1 MRVPTRHSLPVRSV
15 MWAIAG
21 TAVVAVV
28 VSAVA
33 LARTAAAPPD
43 LKGSGLVVPP
53 PLPGAVSLEP
63 AASVRPA
70 DPASYDV
77 SSAWVSDTAAAS
89 RIPAPAVRAYGD
101 ATLRMSHRDASCGLG
116 WTTLAGLGWVES
128 EQGTIGGR
136 VVGADGRADRRILGP
151 ALDGVGD
158 LAAIRAADGRWER
171 AVGPLQFLPSTWAAW
186 GADADGD
193 GRADP
198 QDLDDAAWAAARYLC
213 ASGSDLRTGAGWAAA
228 IRSYNHSDTY
238 VQAVFDAASAYA
250 ARTAPR

>member
-1 MRVPTRHSLPVRSV
+1 MPPSPSPRLTRAVAVAVGSTL
-15 MWAIAG
+15 
-21 TAVVAVV
+21 VVAV
-28 VSAVA
+28 AAWVA
-33 LARTAAAPPD
+33 SVASAPPQPTTA
-43 LKGSGLVVPP
+43 GLVVAPP
-53 PLPGAVSLEP
+53 AVVDESLAPAAQVRTAVGPAYAVSP
-63 AASVRPA
+63 AWT
-70 DPASYDV
+70 
-77 SSAWVSDTAAAS
+77 SATAAAS
-89 RIPAPAVRAYGD
+89 GIPEPAVRAYGT
-101 ATLRMSHRDASCGLG
+101 ATLRMARRDAACHLS
-116 WTTLAGLGWVES
+116 WSTLAGLGWVES

-136 VVGADGRADRRILGP
+136 VVGVDGRSDRPIRGP
-151 ALDGVGD
+151 ALDGGGD
-158 LAAIRAADGRWER
+158 LAALRAADGRWER

-186 GADADGD
+186 STDADGD